1 MKTFIA
7 KQNLLATN
15 EVGGGEFI
23 PKGMECVSF
32 GYKLYCS
39 REQYEA
45 KLALHLE
52 GDLWESLA
60 NCVGRGRFR
69 VERSSD
75 PDNFIVNLVSIDRW
89 KSGIQ
94 RVEVIHSWD
103 LTTDRVGELKDEAKW
118 SDVLKNIYELHTF
131 LRKKVTVDLGLSA
144 KDGEIY
150 DHSEEWSID
159 DEVIEECE

>member
-7 KQNLLATN
+7 KRNLVATN
-15 EVGGGEFI
+15 PVGGGEFI

-45 KLALHLE
+45 KLALDLE
-52 GDLWESLA
+52 GQLWESLA
-60 NCVGRGRFR
+60 NCVGNGRFR
-69 VERSSD
+69 LERSSN
-75 PDNFIVNLVSIDRW
+75 PDGFIVNLVSIDRW
-89 KSGIQ
+89 KSGVK

-103 LTTDRVGELKDEAKW
+103 LTTYKVGDLKDEMVW
-118 SDVLKNIYELHTF
+118 SDVLKNIYQLPTF

-144 KDGEIY
+144 KDGEFY
-150 DHSEEWSID
+150 NHSFEWSTD
-159 DEVIEECE
+159 DEVIEEC